1 VFVILDI
8 TDPFVKLI
16 VFIVIAYV
24 FLKLPIF
31 GKYVS
36 VVNTLFHEVGHALM
50 ALLTGGQ
57 VEKIELFS
65 NSEGVAWSSNR
76 FWLGRVLTSLAGYP
90 TASATSFLFLYLI
103 SKGDYIYVFIILIA
117 VLVFSFIFWIR
128 NLYGLLWVITFTALF
143 TLLALYGSEVLVSN
157 ILLII
162 TSIIFVESITTSFDI
177 LKLSFSQPTR
187 AGDATSLWKS
197 IIFIPSPIWGVLFF
211 VQSIVFGTLGVSL
224 FL

>member
-1 VFVILDI
+1 MFVILDI